1 MCEYLKGAKQGNI
14 FRDADGKGR
23 CNQSVMIADT
33 QVKKDKNGLPIVN
46 IEFGCCEFVEPL
58 EKEEEKKE
66 KS

>member
-1 MCEYLKGAKQGNI
+1 
-14 FRDADGKGR
+14 
-23 CNQSVMIADT
+23 MIADT